1 METGISSVL
10 FLFERLKCHNNRAGG
25 PNWVLSYD
33 PYGPARYF
41 IRKRKKKI
49 RFRAGKTRRKTGNAH
64 TPQNRCHL
72 EFPT

>member
-41 IRKRKKKI
+41 IRKRKKKFVLGPEK
-49 RFRAGKTRRKTGNAH
+49 RVVKLETRIPRKIDAI
-64 TPQNRCHL
+64 
-72 EFPT
+72 